1 MFDVFVGVSINQ
13 KIFSKVY
20 PRVFNELSSNKLLDF
35 RDKIRNQYGT
45 IIVGGNT
52 VKVDNPNLL
61 NKSNSNIRIIID
73 KYGNLDLN
81 SKVFVNKP
89 EKTYLILLQKNT
101 NYIEELKR
109 RNIKVILLIDA
120 NETKIL
126 ETIKKISV
134 GKVLVEG
141 GGKTISFFLKN
152 DCIDNIKMIKF
163 PFLLSSDSI
172 DLFDKIEK
180 TIFLKLKESFIIENK
195 FIYEEYEIKRGMIL
209 WKRY

>member
-61 NKSNSNIRIIID
+61 NKNNSNIRIIID

-89 EKTYLILLQKNT
+89 EKTYLILLRKNT

-209 WKRY
+209 

>member
-1 MFDVFVGVSINQ
+1 M
-13 KIFSKVY
+13 
-20 PRVFNELSSNKLLDF
+20 
-35 RDKIRNQYGT
+35 
-45 IIVGGNT
+45 
-52 VKVDNPNLL
+52 
-61 NKSNSNIRIIID
+61 
-73 KYGNLDLN
+73 
-81 SKVFVNKP
+81 
-89 EKTYLILLQKNT
+89 
-101 NYIEELKR
+101 
-109 RNIKVILLIDA
+109 
-120 NETKIL
+120 

-152 DCIDNIKMIKF
+152 NCIDNIKMIKF

-209 WKRY
+209 

>member
-209 WKRY
+209 

>member
-152 DCIDNIKMIKF
+152 NCIDNIKMIKF

-209 WKRY
+209 